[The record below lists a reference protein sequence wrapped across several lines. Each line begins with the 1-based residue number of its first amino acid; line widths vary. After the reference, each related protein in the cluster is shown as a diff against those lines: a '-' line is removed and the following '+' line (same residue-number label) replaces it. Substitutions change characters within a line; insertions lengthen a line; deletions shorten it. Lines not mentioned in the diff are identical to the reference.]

1 VIHDV
6 DGMVQRNKAM
16 LVANGYSQQ
25 QGVNYNDTFSLVA
38 RLDTIRTLITLAG
51 QNGWLLYQLDV
62 KSVFL
67 NGEFKQEVY
76 VEQPR
81 GFIIEGEEDKVYR
94 LKNAL
99 YRLKQALRAWYSQ
112 IDGHFD
118 EKCFLKS
125 KNEPTLLVKRQGV
138 DDILIAFYVDN
149 FVFTENNERMIKEF
163 KKEMMKKY
171 EISDLGL
178 LNHFI
183 GMEIYQ
189 REKGVIICQKKY
201 VENVLKNSNYM
212 VVI

>member
-1 VIHDV
+1 MHFI
-6 DGMVQRNKAM
+6 
-16 LVANGYSQQ
+16 
-25 QGVNYNDTFSLVA
+25 
-38 RLDTIRTLITLAG
+38 
-51 QNGWLLYQLDV
+51 GW
-62 KSVFL
+62 K
-67 NGEFKQEVY
+67 
-76 VEQPR
+76 
-81 GFIIEGEEDKVYR
+81 
-94 LKNAL
+94 
-99 YRLKQALRAWYSQ
+99 ALRAWYSQ

-125 KNEPTLLVKRQGV
+125 KNEPILLVKRQGV
-138 DDILIAFYVDN
+138 DDILIALYVDN

-201 VENVLKNSNYM
+201 VENVLKNSKYM